1 MTPGSPLRV
10 AVVGAGTLGTTA
22 ARAALAAGS
31 PVTVLVRG
39 GEQRC
44 RSRAAELG
52 VSLRRDAARGRL
64 GGADADELLRRIRF
78 TSRMTDL
85 ADADVVVE
93 SVPESEPLKR
103 EVIARIEDVVRAD
116 ALVASTT
123 SSIPASV
130 LAAGAGRP
138 ERVVVAHYVWP
149 AHRIRLVEVA
159 QHGATDPA
167 AAARLDAMLAAQ
179 GKWTVRVADR
189 PGFLITRA
197 LFAYWD
203 AAVELLRDGC
213 APAAVDDAL
222 TRFGWPM
229 GPFAVMEAT
238 GLRSVARIYT
248 HLAPHLGG
256 AFPSL
261 ASLASAVSAGAVS
274 IYGQQRSVHALLGV
288 LLRRSTD
295 AAGLAA
301 SAVVDRTV
309 GALAA
314 EVDRAVADG
323 VVTSWHQAGTAIDL
337 AYGFPER
344 HGGLARW
351 AHTARAGTSRA
362 SAAIKVPMQ
371 VGPTSAGDNAI
382 ERTPA

>member
-1 MTPGSPLRV
+1 MSTGSPLRV
-10 AVVGAGTLGTTA
+10 AVVGAGTLGTTV
-22 ARAALAAGS
+22 ARAALVAGS

-39 GEQRC
+39 GEERG
-44 RSRAAELG
+44 RRRARVLHDA
-52 VSLRRDAARGRL
+52 VRRDASRGRL
-64 GGADADELLRRIRF
+64 GQADADEVLDRVRF
-78 TSRMTDL
+78 TSRLQDL

-93 SVPESEPLKR
+93 SVPESEVLKR
-103 EVIARIEDVVRAD
+103 EVLSSIEDVVPPD
-116 ALVASTT
+116 TLLASTT

-130 LAAGAGRP
+130 LAADARRP

-159 QHGATDPA
+159 LHGATAPA
-167 AAARLDAMLAAQ
+167 AVARLDRLLTSQ
-179 GKWTVRVADR
+179 EKWPMRVADR

-222 TRFGWPM
+222 TGFGWPM
-229 GPFAVMEAT
+229 GPFAVMSGT
-238 GLRSVARIYT
+238 GLRSVARIHT
-248 HLAPHLGG
+248 QLAPHLDG

-261 ASLASAVSAGAVS
+261 AALSSAVAAGAAAV
-274 IYGQQRSVHALLGV
+274 YDERGAVDPLFGV

-295 AAGLAA
+295 AAQLPAA
-301 SAVVDRTV
+301 AIVERTV

-323 VVTSWHQAGTAIDL
+323 VVASWHEAGAAVDL
-337 AYGFPER
+337 AYGFPAR

-351 AHTARAGTSRA
+351 AHKSGGAAGPFRA
-362 SAAIKVPMQ
+362 SNVPVQ
-371 VGPTSAGDNAI
+371 VGPTTAGDNAI